1 MSYIVTELYEPRKH
15 GQHPSECFCPV
26 EVYLNWTSEEG
37 LIHVRLGFG
46 FPFVTL
52 FGQGSRPQSDTF
64 LTSK

>member
-1 MSYIVTELYEPRKH
+1 MATCGSQRPFPAALY
-15 GQHPSECFCPV
+15 FLLCPV

-46 FPFVTL
+46 FPFLTL